1 MLCSALQKFVDE
13 QTIVILESR
22 KKIEKK
28 TTIKKIDVVLR
39 TALDGFLC
47 EEKKK
52 GM

>member
-1 MLCSALQKFVDE
+1 MFCSALQKFVDE

-28 TTIKKIDVVLR
+28 TTIQKIDIVLR

-47 EEKKK
+47 EEEKR
-52 GM
+52 